1 MHRADSRFRTIGE
14 SAVQPMDMQTQFSR
28 YIGACAKDTA
38 RYDDRVTGRERIID
52 VSGVKRRLGQ
62 HSINPVGLGCM
73 SLSWGYGAIPAEA
86 DALALLNR
94 ALDLGYDHLDT
105 ANIYGLGHN
114 ETLVGKALKE
124 RRREYT
130 LATKTGIVIE
140 GANRGIDCS
149 PEAIRRNIDASLQRL
164 QTDHVDLYYMHRFDP
179 KVPVA
184 DMAGAMGELI
194 AAGKIGG
201 YGVSEWSATHIREAH
216 GVTPMM
222 AVQTEYSLW
231 SRNAEIAVLDT
242 CRELGI
248 TFVAFSPVGR
258 GALANGV
265 RDVAAL
271 SDHDLRRTMPR
282 FNADNWPR
290 NLALLDAFNAIAA
303 RERVTPAQLSLA
315 WVLAQGEHIVAIP
328 GTANPD
334 HLAENIARAEWTMPP
349 ALAAELDALINRRTV
364 AGPRYGPTM
373 QATIDTEDFPTP

>member
-1 MHRADSRFRTIGE
+1 
-14 SAVQPMDMQTQFSR
+14 
-28 YIGACAKDTA
+28 
-38 RYDDRVTGRERIID
+38 
-52 VSGVKRRLGQ
+52 
-62 HSINPVGLGCM
+62 M
-73 SLSWGYGAIPAEA
+73 SLSWGYGAIPEEP
-86 DALALLNR
+86 DAVALLHA

-114 ETLVGKALKE
+114 ETLIGKALKN
-124 RRREYT
+124 RRGEYF

-149 PEAIRRNIDASLQRL
+149 PAAIRRNIDASLERL

-201 YGVSEWSATHIREAH
+201 YGVSEWSAAHIREAH

-248 TFVAFSPVGR
+248 TFVAFSPVAR
-258 GALANGV
+258 GVLADGV
-265 RDVAAL
+265 RDVGAL
-271 SDHDLRRTMPR
+271 HERDLRRTMPR
-282 FNADNWPR
+282 FNEENWPT
-290 NLALLDAFNAIAA
+290 NLALVDAFNAIAA
-303 RERVTPAQLSLA
+303 REGVTPAQLSLA
-315 WVLAQGEHIVAIP
+315 WVLAQGDHVVAIP

-334 HLAENIARAEWTMPP
+334 HLAENIARAGWTMPP
-349 ALAAELDALINRRTV
+349 ALLAELDVLINRHTV
-364 AGPRYGPTM
+364 AGPRYGAVM
-373 QATIDTEDFPTP
+373 QATIDAEEYPAI